1 MKISPLGLIVAW
13 LVFGTTH
20 ASAALTLSLDAPVVN
35 AAAGVSVVFN
45 GTLTNND
52 ATKVF
57 LNDLQVSLPTGLAL
71 KPNTFYANVPGILL
85 PGESYTGAIFSVALG
100 TAASPGDYICT
111 VAMKGGAGMVAS
123 DALATAGFTVLSPA
137 VTIAAT
143 IPNASEFGP
152 VSGAFTVTRTGGTA
166 IPLTVP
172 FTIGGT
178 AVNGSACATIAP
190 SVVIPSGASSA
201 NVAVVPIPNNVAE
214 GNRTVALTLAVSNS
228 FNIGANAA
236 ATVTI
241 HDKPA
246 DEWRVLNF
254 AAAAGTAAASD
265 AGDWDRD
272 GLSNLLEYGLSLNPK
287 VGDVSASPRAMLVD
301 GYLTLSFVPNPGATD
316 LLYVVEGSANLASW
330 STADVDLVILAN
342 PVPPTRRTFRYH
354 APIGT
359 VGKAYLRLRIDRLP

>member
-1 MKISPLGLIVAW
+1 
-13 LVFGTTH
+13 
-20 ASAALTLSLDAPVVN
+20 
-35 AAAGVSVVFN
+35 
-45 GTLTNND
+45 
-52 ATKVF
+52 
-57 LNDLQVSLPTGLAL
+57 
-71 KPNTFYANVPGILL
+71 
-85 PGESYTGAIFSVALG
+85 
-100 TAASPGDYICT
+100 
-111 VAMKGGAGMVAS
+111 MVAS